1 MLSSPRL
8 ASRLAPAMLALCV
21 ANVFVA
27 KSQTIQNPQ
36 PMVKSASSRGK
47 QSFAASCA
55 GCHGLDGKGSDR
67 APNIADKP
75 SVQRLSDAQLFSIIQ
90 NGVPGTGMPAF
101 HLLESSRIK
110 AMVTYLRTLQ
120 GTRKLIHLLGN
131 PDRGKTIFSGK
142 AGCSQCHVVGG
153 EGGFIASDLS
163 EYARTHDLEEI
174 RTTILNPASGN
185 RPVRLVTVVVHGG
198 EKYSGRVRSED
209 NFSLQLQTLDGAFH
223 FMSKSDIESLEY
235 APETLMPSDYGS
247 RLNSDEMNDL
257 ISYLMSVAGS
267 SGPAAPSK
275 AKEWE
280 W

>member
-1 MLSSPRL
+1 MLSNPRWV
-8 ASRLAPAMLALCV
+8 SMLAPLLALCI
-21 ANVFVA
+21 ADAIFA
-27 KSQTIQNPQ
+27 KLQTAQNPQ
-36 PMVKSASSRGK
+36 QAANPASSRGK
-47 QSFAASCA
+47 QSFAGFCA

-90 NGVPGTGMPAF
+90 NGIPGTGMPAF
-101 HLLESSRIK
+101 HSLESSQIK

-120 GTRKLIHLLGN
+120 GTRKPVHLPGN

-163 EYARTHDLEEI
+163 EYARTHDPDEI

-185 RPVRLVTVVVHGG
+185 RPVRLATVVVHGG

-247 RLNSDEMNDL
+247 RLNSNEMNDL
-257 ISYLMSVAGS
+257 ISYLMSIAGS
-267 SGPAAPSK
+267 SGPAESSK
-275 AKEWE
+275 KKEWE